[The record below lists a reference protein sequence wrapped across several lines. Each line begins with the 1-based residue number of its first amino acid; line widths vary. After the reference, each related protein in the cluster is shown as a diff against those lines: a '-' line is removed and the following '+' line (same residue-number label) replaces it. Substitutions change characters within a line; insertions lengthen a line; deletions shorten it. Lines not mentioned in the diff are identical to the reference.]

1 MCSTGINW
9 LLIVPPL
16 VALFLT
22 ELLFCIIM
30 LIIAR
35 RKPYGVGDKV
45 YFNNPQSD
53 CSPNGSAGWFVRDI
67 SLYHTTLVYGTTN
80 ECCTVSNGSLAGL
93 RVINAARSPK
103 GVLYVYLKF
112 GIEVP
117 WSKIQVF
124 ETALRAF
131 VKSRPR
137 EWLGLNGFRTT
148 RVEADLGFHEMV
160 VVLQHRESWQNTGA
174 LLVSKAEVTAFCHE
188 LQKKMDMRYK
198 SPPLPVDLT
207 VNRGGTDPFAIIN
220 DKDIGQGVVSKFAG
234 APTEGLAS
242 GEEPPA
248 DASAADFE
256 SVAKL
261 FGKEE

>member
-1 MCSTGINW
+1 
-9 LLIVPPL
+9 
-16 VALFLT
+16 LT
-22 ELLFCIIM
+22 FFYTY
-30 LIIAR
+30 

-45 YFNNPQSD
+45 YFNDPAND

-67 SLYHTTLVYGTTN
+67 TLYHTTLVYATTN
-80 ECCTVSNGSLAGL
+80 ECCTVSNGSLASL

-103 GVLYVYLKF
+103 GTLYVYLKF
-112 GIEVP
+112 GIAVP

-124 ETALRAF
+124 ETSLRAF

-137 EWLGLNGFRTT
+137 EWLGVRGFRTT

-160 VVLQHRESWQNTGA
+160 CVLQHRESWQNAGA

-198 SPPLPVDLT
+198 SPPLPVDLS
-207 VNRGGTDPFAIIN
+207 VNRADPFAIVN
-220 DKDIGQGVVSKFAG
+220 DKDLGQSVVAKFEG
-234 APTEGLAS
+234 PTAATPGGGS
-242 GEEPPA
+242 A
-248 DASAADFE
+248 DEQAQLDTSAADFE

-261 FGKEE
+261 FSGKKD